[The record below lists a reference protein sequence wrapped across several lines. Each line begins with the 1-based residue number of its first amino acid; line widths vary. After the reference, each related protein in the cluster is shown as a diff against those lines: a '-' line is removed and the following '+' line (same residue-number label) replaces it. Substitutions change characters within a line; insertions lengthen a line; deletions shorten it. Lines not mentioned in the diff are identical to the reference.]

1 MDIHGMHSD
10 QRVGIFVDVSN
21 LYHAALNLYNG
32 RANYVEIL
40 KAASAGRKIIRS
52 IAYVISSES
61 NEENTFFKSLYE
73 SGFEVKM
80 KDLQVFSSGVKKGDW
95 DVGIAM
101 DCVRI
106 SAKLDVVVLVT
117 GDGDYIPLVDYLK
130 NSGVRVELLSY
141 GKSTSSRLIEE
152 VDYFMDLDSDTKR
165 FVFRISSATK
175 LQRNLSAPSMRTRRS
190 ITRTSSDYSQRSVN
204 SSIRRRTII
213 T

>member
-1 MDIHGMHSD
+1 MHSD

-204 SSIRRRTII
+204 SSIRRQTII

>member
-1 MDIHGMHSD
+1 MHSD

-190 ITRTSSDYSQRSVN
+190 ITRPSSDYSQRSVN
-204 SSIRRRTII
+204 PSIRRRTII